1 MADFTFDEGRG
12 SYWGSDDI
20 AEHTPVTQWL
30 NWAGA
35 GLSMLLIAGLAI
47 WGWQLMQRDVSG
59 VPVVQALEGPMRVA
73 PEDPGGQAAEHQG
86 LAVNQIAANGTAEPP
101 VETIVLAPAP
111 LTLTDQDAAM
121 GALEPL
127 GPVEEAAVHSA
138 EPAVSSTRVELSA
151 TPANATDMAV
161 AAALASIEA
170 GEIELNPE
178 ELVASP
184 PTTGMTRSPL
194 PRPRPLQVTNVSAI
208 SSAPDAGAAIPA
220 GTRLVQLGAFE
231 SAELAE
237 TAWVQTTTQFS
248 DYIGGKSKVI
258 QEAETGGLKFYRLRA
273 SGFADLSEAR
283 RFCSVLVAGDA
294 NCIPVIQ
301 R

>member
-1 MADFTFDEGRG
+1 MADYTFNQGAHAH
-12 SYWGSDDI
+12 WGSEPV
-20 AEHTPVTQWL
+20 AEHTRLTEWL

-35 GLSMLLIAGLAI
+35 GLSVALIAGLGL

-59 VPVVQALEGPMRVA
+59 VPVVRALEGPMRIA
-73 PEDPGGQAAEHQG
+73 PADPGGARPEHQG
-86 LAVNQIAANGTAEPP
+86 LAVNAIAAEGTAEPP

-111 LTLTDQDAAM
+111 ATLTDEDAAA
-121 GALEPL
+121 GVLEQAAAAELVPL
-127 GPVEEAAVHSA
+127 GPVSPPTGDTPSGIV
-138 EPAVSSTRVELSA
+138 A

-170 GEIELNPE
+170 GDFEVAREEI
-178 ELVASP
+178 VATP
-184 PTTGMTRSPL
+184 PPGGLARSPL
-194 PRPRPLQVTNVSAI
+194 PRARPLQVTNIASL
-208 SSAPDAGAAIPA
+208 SSQPDTGAAIPA

-237 TAWVQTTTQFS
+237 AAWTQTEGQFG
-248 DYIGGKSKVI
+248 DYLVGKSKVV
-258 QEAETGGLKFYRLRA
+258 QQAETGGLTFYRLRA
-273 SGFADLSEAR
+273 TGFADLADAR